1 MMTTVE
7 PRAAGA
13 AFRYPNFRI
22 FMAVRFLLVAG
33 IEMQSVAV
41 GWQIYEI
48 TRRPLDLGLVGL
60 AQFLPGLLFFWVGG
74 HVADRF
80 DRRVVLLFC
89 YSGFALCSVAL
100 LAITL
105 RGLHLGGAHG
115 VAPVYAVLVAM
126 GCIRIFNAPAG
137 QAFTPLLV
145 PPEVF
150 PSAAAW
156 GSSIFN
162 AGTILGPVI
171 GGVLYALR
179 GTPVDVYITAAA
191 ALTTSVLLMLA
202 IRIKGVQQMSRGRDW
217 KTVLAGFAYVW
228 RNKLILGTTTLDL
241 FAVLLGGAVALLPV
255 FAREILHAGPRGLGL
270 LRASPG
276 VGAVLMA
283 LVLAYVPLRRRA
295 GVKMLC
301 CVAAFGVA
309 TVVFGLSR
317 NLYLSM
323 LALFLVGA
331 ADMVSVIVRS
341 TLVQLATP
349 DEMRGRVS
357 AVNMLFVGTSN
368 EFGQFES
375 GVTAQ
380 WMGAVPAVVAGGI
393 GTIVVVAL
401 WSWLFPALRN
411 VDYLTQESLAIA
423 AQQEM
428 TDIQ

>member
-1 MMTTVE
+1 MMI
-7 PRAAGA
+7 PAQNNAAGA
-13 AFRYPNFRI
+13 AFRYPNFRL
-22 FMAVRFLLVAG
+22 FMMVRFLLVAG

-60 AQFLPGLLFFWVGG
+60 AQFLPGLLFFLVGG

-80 DRRVVLLFC
+80 DRRRVLLAC
-89 YSGFALCSVAL
+89 YASFALCSLSL

-105 RGLHLGGAHG
+105 RGLHVGTHHVG
-115 VAPVYAVLVAM
+115 PIYCVLVAM
-126 GCIRIFNAPAG
+126 GFVRLFNGPAG
-137 QAFTPLLV
+137 QAFMPLLV
-145 PPEVF
+145 PPEIF

-179 GTPVDVYITAAA
+179 GNPVAVYVTAST
-191 ALTTSVLLMLA
+191 ALLASVVMMWA
-202 IRIKGVQQMSRGRDW
+202 IRVPGVQQMSHGRDW
-217 KTVLAGFAYVW
+217 KAVMAGFQYVW
-228 RNKLILGTTTLDL
+228 RNKLIFGTTTLDL
-241 FAVLLGGAVALLPV
+241 CAVLLGGAVALLPV

-276 VGAVLMA
+276 LGAALMA
-283 LVLAYVPLRRRA
+283 FVLAYTPLRRHA
-295 GVKMLC
+295 GVKMLA
-301 CVAAFGVA
+301 CVAAFGA
-309 TVVFGLSR
+309 FTVVFGLSR

-323 LALFLVGA
+323 LALFLAGG
-331 ADMVSVIVRS
+331 ADMVSVVVRS

-357 AVNMLFVGTSN
+357 AVNMLFIGTSN

-375 GVTAQ
+375 GITAQ
-380 WMGAVPAVVAGGI
+380 WMGAVPAVIAGGM
-393 GTIVVVAL
+393 GTLIVVGL
-401 WSWLFPALRN
+401 WSWLFPALRK
-411 VDYLTQESLAIA
+411 VDHLTQESLAIA
-423 AQQEM
+423 AQQNL
-428 TDIQ
+428 TDTQ

>member
-1 MMTTVE
+1 MT
-7 PRAAGA
+7 PAQHSAAGA
-13 AFRYPNFRI
+13 AFRYRNFRLFQI
-22 FMAVRFLLVAG
+22 ARFLIVAG
-33 IEMQSVAV
+33 LEMQSVAV

-60 AQFLPGLLFFWVGG
+60 AQFLPGLLFFLAGG

-80 DRRVVLLFC
+80 DRRHVLLAC
-89 YSGFALCSVAL
+89 YSCFALCSLAL
-100 LAITL
+100 LTITL
-105 RGLHLGGAHG
+105 RGLHG
-115 VAPVYAVLVAM
+115 VAPVYCVLVAM
-126 GCIRIFNAPAG
+126 GFIRVFNGPAG
-137 QAFTPLLV
+137 QAFAPLLV

-150 PSAAAW
+150 PNAAAW

-179 GTPVDVYITAAA
+179 GNPIAVYFTATTAIA
-191 ALTTSVLLMLA
+191 TSVLMIAA
-202 IRIKGVQQMSRGRDW
+202 IRVPGVQQLSRGRDW
-217 KTVLAGFAYVW
+217 QTVMAGFQYVW

-255 FAREILHAGPRGLGL
+255 FSREILHAGPRGLGL

-276 VGAVLMA
+276 LGAALMA
-283 LVLAYVPLRRRA
+283 FALAYAPLRRHA
-295 GVKMLC
+295 GIKMLC
-301 CVAAFGVA
+301 CVGAFGAA

-323 LALFLVGA
+323 FALFLVGA

-357 AVNMLFVGTSN
+357 AVNMLFIGTSN

-375 GVTAQ
+375 GITAQ
-380 WMGAVPAVVAGGI
+380 WMGAVPAVVFGGV
-393 GTIVVVAL
+393 GTLVVVAL

-411 VDYLTQESLAIA
+411 VDYMTQESLAIA
-423 AQQEM
+423 AQQDL
-428 TDIQ
+428 TDTQ

>member
-1 MMTTVE
+1 
-7 PRAAGA
+7 
-13 AFRYPNFRI
+13 
-22 FMAVRFLLVAG
+22 
-33 IEMQSVAV
+33 
-41 GWQIYEI
+41 
-48 TRRPLDLGLVGL
+48 
-60 AQFLPGLLFFWVGG
+60 
-74 HVADRF
+74 
-80 DRRVVLLFC
+80 
-89 YSGFALCSVAL
+89 
-100 LAITL
+100 
-105 RGLHLGGAHG
+105 
-115 VAPVYAVLVAM
+115 
-126 GCIRIFNAPAG
+126 
-137 QAFTPLLV
+137 
-145 PPEVF
+145 
-150 PSAAAW
+150 
-156 GSSIFN
+156 
-162 AGTILGPVI
+162 
-171 GGVLYALR
+171 
-179 GTPVDVYITAAA
+179 
-191 ALTTSVLLMLA
+191 
-202 IRIKGVQQMSRGRDW
+202 
-217 KTVLAGFAYVW
+217 
-228 RNKLILGTTTLDL
+228 
-241 FAVLLGGAVALLPV
+241 
-255 FAREILHAGPRGLGL
+255 
-270 LRASPG
+270 
-276 VGAVLMA
+276 MA
-283 LVLAYVPLRRRA
+283 LALAYVPLRRRA

-375 GVTAQ
+375 GITAQ

-401 WSWLFPALRN
+401 WSWLFPALRK